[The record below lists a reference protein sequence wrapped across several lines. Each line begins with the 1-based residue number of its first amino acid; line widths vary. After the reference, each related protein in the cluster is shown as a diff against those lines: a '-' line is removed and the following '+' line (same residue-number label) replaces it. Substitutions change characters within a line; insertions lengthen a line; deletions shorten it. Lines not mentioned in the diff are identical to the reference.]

1 MPSRYDPKYWRDRA
15 EEMRRLA
22 SNANDEDAKQTM
34 LRIADDYDELASRSA
49 KTEPAPGSQRSAME
63 IPPAIAE

>member
-22 SNANDEDAKQTM
+22 SNANDEGAKQTM
-34 LRIADDYDELASRSA
+34 LRIADDYDDLASRSA
-49 KTEPAPGSQRSAME
+49 NTEPAAGSQRSAME